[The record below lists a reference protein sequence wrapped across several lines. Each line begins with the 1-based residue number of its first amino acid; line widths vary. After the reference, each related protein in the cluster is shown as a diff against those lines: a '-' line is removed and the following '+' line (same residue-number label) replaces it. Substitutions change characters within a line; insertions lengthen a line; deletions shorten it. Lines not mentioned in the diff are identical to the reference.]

1 MFDGD
6 QRSSGLW
13 KTETGS
19 RAHSINEHERDTPP
33 EGSILGKYTLRKL
46 YKLLW
51 FFKNVLQGKS
61 DNSVITLLFLKL
73 TFVAFLKNK

>member
-13 KTETGS
+13 KTEVGS

-33 EGSILGKYTLRKL
+33 EGTILGKYTLRNCTNCFGFRK
-46 YKLLW
+46 Y
-51 FFKNVLQGKS
+51 S
-61 DNSVITLLFLKL
+61 SSREI
-73 TFVAFLKNK
+73 